1 MRSQVQARE
10 ASLPT
15 GVGPATAS
23 AREVEKDVPVGNAS
37 LVHGGPNELQ
47 PPIDANAMA
56 AVGSAQSLPNA
67 SCGLDPRTG
76 LPYRFSPET
85 GQPCSSAQDRV
96 VVRQPSYTATQPTP
110 AVPEPTPEE
119 RRIAA
124 AYQRLRDFHLYAT
137 EPTGDIGSVISWQPS
152 GALAEPEEP
161 DHLALAFRRFWRTS
175 ESLSTSSASRE
186 QR

>member
-23 AREVEKDVPVGNAS
+23 AREVEKDVPAANAS

-56 AVGSAQSLPNA
+56 TIGSAQSLPNA
-67 SCGLDPRTG
+67 ACGLDPRTG
-76 LPYRFSPET
+76 LPYRFNPET

-96 VVRQPSYTATQPTP
+96 VVRQPSYPATQPSP

-124 AYQRLRDFHLYAT
+124 AYQREQEAMSA
-137 EPTGDIGSVISWQPS
+137 PTSIRSGGGPAGLGSLN
-152 GALAEPEEP
+152 GG
-161 DHLALAFRRFWRTS
+161 
-175 ESLSTSSASRE
+175 SASYSSGNDLAQDCGTHHFRPLLGRIRPE
-186 QR
+186 PRRPL